1 MLDKNY
7 EKRGSELGRKI
18 HEALK
23 GETFSAVEFM
33 IAAGMMFA
41 NLTREWPDY
50 PADELAAGFPELH
63 QLLREHLKGLE
74 ADGDLL
80 AMKPEGH
87 A

>member
-1 MLDKNY
+1 
-7 EKRGSELGRKI
+7 
-18 HEALK
+18 
-23 GETFSAVEFM
+23 
-33 IAAGMMFA
+33 MFA